1 MDLHQLQ
8 AFDHIVLHSSFSKA
22 ARKLGLSQPTISLRI
37 RALEQEVGG
46 ALFLRKGS
54 RLYLTELGQNFL
66 PYARTAL
73 RAMTTGVDVARR
85 TLQGERGQVRIATLP
100 SLATGFFATTI
111 ARFHR
116 HYPNIDVAIHTG
128 HTREIIEMLYEHYVH
143 LGFVVGPFFHPEISP
158 LLYLKES
165 LMLVTHPRHPL
176 TQSLHITLS
185 DVVSQSQPFFLIDWS
200 MEVKQWQSQL
210 LASSP
215 SSIIEVPPQT
225 AYDLI
230 INGMGVALLT
240 QTMVQQDVTAGRL
253 VELSIRDIPH
263 FQRESLLMQR
273 SADSSLP
280 TAVNEWL
287 RFFREEARHYC
298 LVDPNGS
305 LRK

>member
-8 AFDHIVLHSSFSKA
+8 AFDQIVFHSSFSKA
-22 ARKLGLSQPTISLRI
+22 ARKLGVSQPTISLRI

-46 ALFLRKGS
+46 ALFLRRGS

-66 PYARTAL
+66 PYAQTAL

-111 ARFHR
+111 SRFHH

-143 LGFVVGPFFHPEISP
+143 LGFVVGPFFHPELSP
-158 LLYLKES
+158 LLHMKEP
-165 LMLVTHPRHPL
+165 LVMVTHPRHPL
-176 TQSLHITLS
+176 AQSKHITLS
-185 DVVSQSQPFFLIDWS
+185 SVVSQSHPFFLIDWNV
-200 MEVKQWQSQL
+200 EVKQWQSHL

-215 SSIIEVPPQT
+215 SSVIEVPPQT

-230 INGMGVALLT
+230 MSGEGVALLT
-240 QTMVQQDVTAGRL
+240 QAMVKQDVKAGRL
-253 VELSIRDIPH
+253 VELSMQDIPRL
-263 FQRESLLMQR
+263 QRESLLMHR
-273 SADSSLP
+273 TTNSSQP

-298 LVDPNGS
+298 LAAMGHS
-305 LRK
+305 LPK